1 MFLVLQGLSIA
12 ILVKYNKTHEAVF
25 SNVAGQIT
33 GKMGKQYNNVEYY
46 FRLKETNKQLEAE
59 NARLRN
65 ELLTSFEGPDSTKQQ
80 KLDSLLQD
88 STYKVRVFTYLP
100 AKVVNNSVNE
110 ENNYITL
117 YRGRKQGIH
126 PDMAV
131 VGPDGV
137 VGRVIMVSDNYCRVM
152 SMLNHKSGISAMLKK
167 GAYNNGVVEWD
178 GKDASIVVLRNIPKT
193 AKIQKGDTVL
203 TSNLSGI
210 FPPGL
215 MIGQIDNFSIEPSG
229 STYNIKVKAA
239 TNFFTMQYA
248 YIIDNANWNEQKQL
262 EAQTPKN

>member
-1 MFLVLQGLSIA
+1 MFLVLQGLSIG

-25 SNVAGQIT
+25 ANVAGEVT

-65 ELLTSFEGPDSTKQQ
+65 ELLSSFEGPDTVRQK
-80 KLDSLLQD
+80 KLDSLLVD

-126 PDMAV
+126 TDMAV

-152 SMLNHKSGISAMLKK
+152 SMLNHKSSISAMLKK
-167 GAYNNGVVEWD
+167 GSYNNGIVDWD
-178 GKDASIVVLRNIPKT
+178 GKDASFVILKNIPKT

-210 FPPGL
+210 FPPNL
-215 MIGQIDNFSIEPSG
+215 MIGRIEDFDIEPSA
-229 STYNIKVKAA
+229 STWTVRVRTA
-239 TNFFTMQYA
+239 TNFYTMQYA

-262 EAQTPKN
+262 DAQTPKN